1 MEITRNANSRLQQEV
16 NNLQQHQRRACIV
29 ADGITSV
36 KGETEEQITTKTKN
50 FFIENV
56 GFTERKVN
64 EELDKCHR
72 LGKAKEGKQF
82 TIIRFKS
89 HSFRASSVYASR
101 SNIQKRKKLKLKL
114 SLTKR
119 RTKII
124 NYAHAITESVPEVKF
139 AYADVKDT
147 IMQI

>member
-1 MEITRNANSRLQQEV
+1 MFEKRVLKLEGVLEVTRNANSLLEQEV
-16 NNLQQHQRRACIV
+16 NNLQQYQRRACII
-29 ADGITSV
+29 ADGTTPV
-36 KGETEEQITTKTKN
+36 KDETEEQITTKTKN
-50 FFIENV
+50 FLIKNV

-114 SLTKR
+114 SLTKP

-124 NYAHAITESVPEVKF
+124 N
-139 AYADVKDT
+139 
-147 IMQI
+147 